1 MDSGTLVQKADY
13 SRNISEIKKKTLDF
27 DYTKYITKQEFNKL
41 TADNFAAILAQA
53 KLVTKDDIA
62 DFVKETDFDK
72 KLKNINK
79 KVASNNKTKHVL
91 VENEPDKLS
100 KKVELISIKG
110 LTKDFKKI

>member
-1 MDSGTLVQKADY
+1 M
-13 SRNISEIKKKTLDF
+13 
-27 DYTKYITKQEFNKL
+27 

-53 KLVTKDDIA
+53 KLVTNNDIA

-79 KVASNNKTKHVL
+79 KVTSNNKTKHVL
-91 VENEPDKLS
+91 VENEPDELS

-110 LTKDFKKI
+110 LTKDLKRFKN